1 MRNCSGS
8 ARIVV
13 LMVSKPAKAG
23 ILAYGDG
30 PVAAALLV
38 IALILVTHI
47 AVRRAAGESP
57 GPAETLAWAVKIAE

>member
-1 MRNCSGS
+1 MGNCSGS

-13 LMVSKPAKAG
+13 LLLSKPARAG
-23 ILAYGDG
+23 ALAYGYG

-47 AVRRAAGESP
+47 TVRQAAGESP
-57 GPAETLAWAVKIAE
+57 GPVETPHWAVKIAE